1 MSVSISSFASG
12 DTVEAMRT
20 PVRAVPPTVER
31 WASRA
36 RWLRWL
42 DAVAAWLVVW
52 PFLALLLESA
62 TALTSAVAA
71 LAPVVLGALAR
82 PLRLRWRPVS
92 ALVSLSVS
100 RGLRPGDHAWYVR
113 PDRVE
118 PVIVTARRRLR
129 LVVAH
134 PDQGPAEGLEVRR
147 TRVLVVPPAR

>member
-1 MSVSISSFASG
+1 M
-12 DTVEAMRT
+12 AMRT
-20 PVRAVPPTVER
+20 PVRTVPPTVER

-42 DAVAAWLVVW
+42 DALAAWLVVW
-52 PFLALLLESA
+52 PVVALLAENA
-62 TALTSAVAA
+62 TAMTSAVAGMV
-71 LAPVVLGALAR
+71 LVGLGALAR
-82 PLRLRWRPVS
+82 PLRLRWRPIS
-92 ALVSLSVS
+92 AVVSLSAS

-147 TRVLVVPPAR
+147 TRVLVVPPSG